1 MTMFLPNFMRVK
13 GMRDMIGT
21 KDTRGMIEDL
31 KEQTDTREVIGKV
44 GVIRTSTNEG
54 IEIESTGREIVT
66 EKEMEARIDTETATW
81 VLSLTPVPSLL
92 PQQTT
97 LIATHKVPTSPAIVS
112 KPSLRQRIYDP
123 SSGQSLCASR
133 WALSFVISLPSQS
146 WKFKLCRFSCS
157 FGCAERGTI
166 WGSACACACGLQY
179 GCVWVWVWVP
189 AARLS
194 SL

>member
-66 EKEMEARIDTETATW
+66 EKEMEARIDTETAT
-81 VLSLTPVPSLL
+81 
-92 PQQTT
+92 
-97 LIATHKVPTSPAIVS
+97 
-112 KPSLRQRIYDP
+112 
-123 SSGQSLCASR
+123 
-133 WALSFVISLPSQS
+133 
-146 WKFKLCRFSCS
+146 
-157 FGCAERGTI
+157 
-166 WGSACACACGLQY
+166 
-179 GCVWVWVWVP
+179 
-189 AARLS
+189 
-194 SL
+194 